1 MGKTGLAYGKAIN
14 RLVSCHPSYSFRVNP
29 CCNMGRALQDGR
41 RFYAVNL
48 SRIAMASFTSQV
60 SQVCFVWASR
70 FLITCVVLLTG
81 CAVISSPNGMKKP
94 QSAMADMPPIVFV
107 HGNGDTAALWQTTL
121 WRFESNG
128 WPRSRLHAIEVPYPL
143 ARDEDAKPQAGRT
156 STAEHAAYLSAEVDK
171 VLAATGASHV
181 VLFANSRGG
190 YAVRNY
196 IQNGGGAAKVS
207 HAILSGVP
215 NHGVWAIKGFREGSE
230 FSGTGAFLTALNAA
244 KTADGDEVTGPVK
257 WLTIR
262 SDNNDKFA
270 QPDGLWIGAKG
281 TPTNVTFA
289 GPALK
294 GATNAVIPRLDH
306 RETAFSPAAFLTAY
320 SFIKGIGPQYPA
332 VVPEAVVVLN
342 GKVTGLGVNS
352 GDAKSGNFVNNLPV
366 PDATVQI
373 FATDGSGARAG
384 GAVHTKRV
392 GADGQW
398 GPFTAQQGVAYE
410 FVITAAGYSTT
421 HIYRSPFARSS
432 DVVHLRAE
440 RMAEADR
447 ANPAA
452 KAIVTFFRPRGYFD
466 AQRDKMSFDGST
478 QLPGVPPVGAGI
490 ASSKKLIPQ
499 LELRSITAEFN
510 GERVAG
516 QTWPTAENH
525 VVVLEL
531 TY

>member
-1 MGKTGLAYGKAIN
+1 M
-14 RLVSCHPSYSFRVNP
+14 
-29 CCNMGRALQDGR
+29 
-41 RFYAVNL
+41 
-48 SRIAMASFTSQV
+48 TSQ
-60 SQVCFVWASR
+60 QLKNY
-70 FLITCVVLLTG
+70 FLLLCLTLSLLL
-81 CAVISSPNGMKKP
+81 SSCTLTPLENGMHKAHP
-94 QSAMADMPPIVFV
+94 IHADMPPIVFV

-156 STAEHAAYLSAEVDK
+156 STAEHAAFLSAEVDK
-171 VLAATGASHV
+171 VLAATGASQV

-196 IQNGGGAAKVS
+196 VQNGSGAAKVS

-215 NHGVWAIKGFREGSE
+215 NHGVWATKGYREGSE
-230 FSGTGAFLTALNAA
+230 FSGTGAFLTGLNLA
-244 KTADGDEVTGPVK
+244 KNADGDEVVGPVK

-270 QPDGLWIGAKG
+270 QPDGVWIGAKG

-289 GPALK
+289 GPELK

-306 RETAFSPAAFLTAY
+306 RETAFSTAAFLTAY
-320 SFIKGIGPQYPA
+320 SFIKGMGPKYPA
-332 VVPEAVVVLN
+332 IVPEAVVVLN

-366 PDATVQI
+366 PDANVQI
-373 FATDGSGARAG
+373 FATDGNGARVGSA
-384 GAVHTKRV
+384 AHAKRV

-410 FVITAAGYSTT
+410 FVVTAPGYSTT
-421 HIYRSPFARSS
+421 HIYRSPFPRSS

-440 RMAEADR
+440 RMAEADK
-447 ANPAA
+447 ANAAA
-452 KAIVTFFRPRGYFD
+452 KSIVTFFRPRGYFD
-466 AQRDKMSFDGST
+466 AQRDKMSFDGAT
-478 QLPGVPPVGAGI
+478 TLPGVPPAGAGI
-490 ASSKKLIPQ
+490 ASSKKLLPQ
-499 LELRSITAEFN
+499 AEVRSISAEFN
-510 GERVAG
+510 GERIVG
-516 QTWPTAENH
+516 QTWPAADNH
-525 VVVLEL
+525 VVTLEL
-531 TY
+531 SY